1 VPVAFVAR
9 GWRCA
14 GRSQG
19 AFSLARSTDPL
30 LHGLWQNVKR
40 GDKSVFLYET
50 TVTQSCDDATRAVCA
65 INNQRLRV
73 VRLCQ
78 YCEELASHGPAKP
91 PGKEG
96 IDRYTNED
104 GSLKDGVDED
114 TVDLAAKYAHYNEDP
129 QGQRTG
135 DAPAPELAAVIRKQC
150 AEAGAVVDTAQ
161 VEKRVCLTPEMIQA
175 QIDLLRGAVT
185 IAYPMGL
192 PEYDRV
198 AACLDDD
205 EDLSGSAYGKD
216 VLDPET
222 SCLWWAGKQ
231 MLREGQTL
239 RDYIGKNE
247 KTKVVVKLQSAAGG
261 APTREP
267 AIDEQTQKKMMA
279 FYHKKQETMKALEED
294 DDDDYANSAWANP
307 NALKNSFQGLGGG
320 VSIGGGKKFL

>member
-1 VPVAFVAR
+1 MVVF
-9 GWRCA
+9 
-14 GRSQG
+14 
-19 AFSLARSTDPL
+19 
-30 LHGLWQNVKR
+30 NVKR

-50 TVTQSCDDATRAVCA
+50 TVTQSCDDATVAVCA

-78 YCEELASHGPAKP
+78 YCEELAAYGPAKL

-114 TVDLAAKYAHYNEDP
+114 TVDLAVKYAHYNEDP

-150 AEAGAVVDTAQ
+150 AEAGVVVDTAQ
-161 VEKRVCLTPEMIQA
+161 VEKRVVLTMEMIQA

-192 PEYDRV
+192 PDYDRV
-198 AACLDDD
+198 SACLDDD
-205 EDLSGSAYGKD
+205 EDLSGSASGKE
-216 VLDPET
+216 VMDPET
-222 SCLWWAGKQ
+222 ACLWWAGKQ

-247 KTKVVVKLQSAAGG
+247 KTMVVVKLQSAGGG

-307 NALKNSFQGLGGG
+307 NSLKNSFQGLSGG
-320 VSIGGGKKFL
+320 VSIGSGRKFL